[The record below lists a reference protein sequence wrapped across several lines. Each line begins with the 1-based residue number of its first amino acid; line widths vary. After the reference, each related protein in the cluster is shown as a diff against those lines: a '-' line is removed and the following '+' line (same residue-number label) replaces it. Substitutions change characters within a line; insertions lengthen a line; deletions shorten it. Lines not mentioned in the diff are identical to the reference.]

1 MDDLSRAIGEPLRM
15 WPGKTVDRKYFA
27 ISWWLY
33 RVIIHHGPVGNH
45 EDAVG
50 VGSSSIIPGIDNEC
64 SIQLPVLCT
73 TLYRGFGAVPTGPIE
88 VGPRSTGQEFDFAT
102 LSRRNNQDF
111 FRVSRT
117 DIQPMDCQW
126 LLHVVRDRGI
136 DLRPLGYAQQRPRR
150 CEPSAFFTEGCD
162 PQSRSVVLFWR
173 PLAHRS

>member
-88 VGPRSTGQEFDFAT
+88 VGPRSTGQEFDFAA

-111 FRVSRT
+111 VRISGPRV
-117 DIQPMDCQW
+117 QPMHGERLVQA
-126 LLHVVRDRGI
+126 VVHRGI
-136 DLRPLGYAQQRPRR
+136 DLRAFRHAEQRTRR
-150 CEPSAFFTEGCD
+150 
-162 PQSRSVVLFWR
+162 
-173 PLAHRS
+173 